1 MLLASIIPS
10 KERGEKSR
18 LAVPLFVPPFLLC
31 FSLLITGIC
40 WRGKACRRDHF
51 PVRFRLERRDRSWR
65 AVAKARKAHSPAFG
79 SGGMMA
85 GPGQE
90 MVIRARLRGWT
101 GIGGGAGFSEGD
113 CCLFFFLSAVVIRC
127 PGELFLA
134 QAEEAPQCGVNGR
147 LVSHGRAA
155 LNACGVGR
163 SWAGGGVEVVV
174 TSLPE
179 VSLLRQGWV
188 GELGWAWWVSEESS
202 AGFYEVGLCLKDR
215 IMEDDGGLG
224 RERLGYTRHGDENGI
239 PRCPRYLSPRKSI
252 GLNGHGVKA
261 ARGSSRDRDRDPHS
275 GGQAWASRH

>member
-1 MLLASIIPS
+1 MVL
-10 KERGEKSR
+10 
-18 LAVPLFVPPFLLC
+18 
-31 FSLLITGIC
+31 
-40 WRGKACRRDHF
+40 
-51 PVRFRLERRDRSWR
+51 
-65 AVAKARKAHSPAFG
+65 
-79 SGGMMA
+79 MA
-85 GPGQE
+85 GLC
-90 MVIRARLRGWT
+90 RT
-101 GIGGGAGFSEGD
+101 
-113 CCLFFFLSAVVIRC
+113 
-127 PGELFLA
+127 
-134 QAEEAPQCGVNGR
+134 
-147 LVSHGRAA
+147 GRAA

-202 AGFYEVGLCLKDR
+202 AGFYEVGLYLKDR